1 MEDINKLKIPSPEK
15 ILQKS
20 STLPLYTNVIL
31 PTQKSKCKEKK
42 LLRFNSIQK
51 INETSENSCLT
62 RVNTMNRSN
71 LQLVTVSGKKP
82 KGRVSFAPKYR
93 LINYIDFDPKESVLK
108 TNNINNINDNKEE
121 ENKEKEKNEKNEKNK
136 KKELNNVT
144 FQCTCILF

>member
-42 LLRFNSIQK
+42 LLHFNNIQK

-108 TNNINNINDNKEE
+108 TNNINNINSNKEE

-136 KKELNNVT
+136 KKELNNVA

>member
-42 LLRFNSIQK
+42 LLHFNNIQK

-108 TNNINNINDNKEE
+108 TNNINNINSNKDE
-121 ENKEKEKNEKNEKNK
+121 ENKEKDKNEKNEKIK
-136 KKELNNVT
+136 KKELNNVA